1 MIIQAKN
8 FKNRADLE
16 NEVRNKFGLTT
27 EIKDSVIKGT
37 REELAKL
44 QLSDRSMFFGIRC
57 EITDTPTLPKVENKV
72 ARGKL
77 HDFGI
82 GEPKNKIK

>member
-44 QLSDRSMFFGIRC
+44 QLSDRSMFYGIRC
-57 EITDTPTLPKVENKV
+57 EITDTPTQPKIESKV

-77 HDFGI
+77 HNFGI
-82 GEPKNKIK
+82 GEPNNKIK